1 MKFCR
6 ISLIALSLVV
16 LYLSAG
22 PVRAADEYQVGEVK
36 GLPEG
41 LPEPIAALLDPAGYQ
56 IKGAKG
62 VLCEIWLVKAAPV
75 KADFKPTIFVKYPF
89 QFGELMGAIRLPTA
103 GAVADFRGQ
112 ELPTGT
118 FTLRYGLQPQ
128 DGNHLGTSD
137 VRDFL
142 LACSPELDS
151 DPKIV
156 SDTKELFKRSAKVAG
171 STHPAI
177 FLLHPPPKQEPK
189 GAVLRHN
196 QDQDWWVLD
205 VNANGKAGD
214 KDVKVPLQ
222 IVVVGQSAA

>member
-6 ISLIALSLVV
+6 LWLIALC
-16 LYLSAG
+16 LSAAS
-22 PVRAADEYQVGEVK
+22 VRAADEYQVSEAK

-56 IKGAKG
+56 VKGAKG
-62 VLCEIWLVKAAPV
+62 VLCEIWLVKTAPV

-103 GAVADFRGQ
+103 GAVTDFRGQ

-142 LACSPELDS
+142 LACSLETDA
-151 DPKIV
+151 DPKPV
-156 SDTKELFKRSAKVAG
+156 PDTKELFKRSAKVAG

-177 FLLHPPPKQEPK
+177 FLLHPPPKQSPK
-189 GAVLRHN
+189 EAALHHN
-196 QDQDWWVLD
+196 KDNDWWMLD
-205 VNANGKAGD
+205 LNAHGKAGD
-214 KDVKVPLQ
+214 KDIVVPLQ
-222 IVVVGQSAA
+222 IVVVGQSPA